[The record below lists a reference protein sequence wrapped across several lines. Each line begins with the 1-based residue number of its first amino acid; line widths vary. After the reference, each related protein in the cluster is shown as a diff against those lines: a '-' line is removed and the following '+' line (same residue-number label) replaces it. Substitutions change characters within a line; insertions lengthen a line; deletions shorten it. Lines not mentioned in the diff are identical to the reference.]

1 MQYGELVSSWAL
13 DRRDRGLF
21 HDLMRWRVREIL
33 IIGSLYDSFVVEADG
48 FLTEQ
53 MYGEYSRLNL
63 TSMPRFTSAYTE
75 ESALD
80 RFGSGSF
87 DLVIIM
93 AGLDVERPLRLAM
106 ELRARSPTVPLLLLV
121 LNNSTLA
128 ELDTTRPEFAFF
140 DRTFVWNGYSKL
152 LVGMIK
158 YVEDSRNADADT
170 GSGLVRAILLIEDS
184 VRYYSRYLP
193 LIYSILLKQTQDL
206 IEEESGV
213 ETYRLLRARTRPKIL
228 LASSFEEAEATFTRH
243 EGSILALITDLRFM
257 RAGRFDPEAGFAF
270 ARFARSRKA
279 DLPVLVQSSE
289 AGVRATALA
298 IGASFVEKS
307 SESLA
312 HELGDFIRSH
322 LGFGPFSFQDG
333 DGKTI
338 ATARTMEELSQC
350 LRSVP
355 ASCTTEHA
363 RRNDF
368 STWLGARGEY
378 RFASILRGMRVDDF
392 ASSEDIRSFL
402 VRVVDHV
409 RLEKAEGLLPEF
421 AKEIYSLPGSL
432 SRIGSGSVGGKG
444 RGLEFIARV
453 VETERLDEDYPG
465 LSIAVPRSA
474 FIGIDLFEEFLEKNG
489 LWSEA
494 YYGEAGGGIAD
505 RFARSEFPE
514 RFLEPAR
521 RFLAACHVPV
531 ALRSSGLLEDMV
543 MVPMAGAYET
553 VFLPNDGPDIEAR
566 LSDFLAGIKLVWAS
580 LFSSLSRSHIEV
592 SGYQLEEERMAVVVQ
607 ELAGHRDGSLFAP
620 TAAGIAFSALNGEGP
635 GFALSPGFGSQVS
648 GAGKGIFMPL
658 GNPSFSGLDWPDSY
672 PVLRL
677 DGTGNPQ
684 SSDSL
689 PLSETAV
696 THAASRSSAE
706 AAGERVLAALHD
718 SGACAALDHLL
729 GMVGYA
735 YGNQASIEF
744 AFDLVEGAKPRL
756 ELLQVRPLCIT
767 GGLPSLGAPVASTEL
782 QILAEGRL
790 FGSFP
795 QGQIRDIVVL
805 QPGAQAQA
813 QAQGPTEES
822 RRGDPALRAL
832 DRAIAAEGR
841 GYVLAGLGL
850 PFGSL
855 VFPDVANAT
864 LVLDLAP
871 ADMTVESAVPSLGS
885 HFSSNL
891 IAAGS
896 GWLHARSLYARPLD
910 AEGSPIAWLPPG
922 FTLAGSSGS
931 WLRFGAPGNLSLI
944 GKGELV
950 MLVLTRP

>member
-75 ESALD
+75 ASALD

-106 ELRARSPTVPLLLLV
+106 ELRGRSPTVPLLLLV

-228 LASSFEEAEATFTRH
+228 LASSFEEAEATFTKH

-333 DGKTI
+333 EGTTI
-338 ATARTMEELSQC
+338 ATARTMEELSHC
-350 LRSVP
+350 LRTVP
-355 ASCTTEHA
+355 AYCVTEHA

-392 ASSEDIRSFL
+392 ASSEEVRSFL

-421 AKEIYSLPGSL
+421 DEEIYALPGSL

-453 VETERLDEDYPG
+453 VETERLDEDFPG
-465 LSIAVPRSA
+465 LSIGIPRSA
-474 FIGIDLFEEFLEKNG
+474 FIGIDLFEEFLERNA
-489 LWSEA
+489 LWSKA
-494 YYGEAGGGIAD
+494 YYGEEVGGIAL
-505 RFARSEFPE
+505 RFSQAEFPA

-521 RFLAACHVPV
+521 RFLAACHAPL

-566 LSDFLAGIKLVWAS
+566 LSALLEGIKKVWAS

-592 SGYQLEEERMAVVVQ
+592 SGYQLEEERMAIVVQ
-607 ELAGHRDGSLFAP
+607 ELSGHRDGMLFAP
-620 TAAGIAFSALNGEGP
+620 TAAGIAFSALDGGLP
-635 GFALSPGFGSQVS
+635 GFALGPGFGSLVS
-648 GAGKGIFMPL
+648 GAGRGIFMPL
-658 GNPSFSGLDWPDSY
+658 GSPSFDGLTWPGSY
-672 PVLRL
+672 QALRL
-677 DGTGNPQ
+677 DASGTPQ
-684 SSDSL
+684 GSDSL
-689 PLSETAV
+689 PLSEIVANKV
-696 THAASRSSAE
+696 E
-706 AAGERVLAALHD
+706 GEEVLAALHH
-718 SGACAALDHLL
+718 SGAYDALDHLL
-729 GMVGYA
+729 GILARA
-735 YGNQASIEF
+735 YGNQASVEF
-744 AFDLVEGAKPRL
+744 AFDLSQGCKPRL
-756 ELLQVRPLCIT
+756 ELLQVRPLCIARSLSLAEET
-767 GGLPSLGAPVASTEL
+767 TASAQRQTQGEAPSQGDL

-790 FGSFP
+790 FGSIP
-795 QGQIRDIVVL
+795 MGPIRDVVVL
-805 QPGAQAQA
+805 RPGAPAA
-813 QAQGPTEES
+813 SLAARNPG
-822 RRGDPALRAL
+822 GDPALRAL
-832 DRAIAAEGR
+832 DRAIAADGR
-841 GYVLAGLGL
+841 GYVLAGSSL
-850 PFGSL
+850 PFSSL
-855 VFPDVANAT
+855 VFPDIANAA
-864 LVLDLAP
+864 LLLDLSHKGV
-871 ADMTVESAVPSLGS
+871 TVGKAVPSLGS
-885 HFSSNL
+885 HLGSNL
-891 IAAGS
+891 IASGAG
-896 GWLHARSLYARPLD
+896 WLYARPLY
-910 AEGSPIAWLPPG
+910 AGLAATGLPNNWLPPG
-922 FTLAGSSGS
+922 FVLAGSSGD
-931 WLRFGAPGNLSLI
+931 WLRFSTPGTLRFMTK
-944 GKGELV
+944 GKLV
-950 MLVLTRP
+950 QVAHQQP